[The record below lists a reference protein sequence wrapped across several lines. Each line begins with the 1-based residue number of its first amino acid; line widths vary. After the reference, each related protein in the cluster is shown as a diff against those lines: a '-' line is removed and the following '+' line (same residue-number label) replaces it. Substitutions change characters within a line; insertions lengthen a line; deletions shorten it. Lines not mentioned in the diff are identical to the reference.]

1 MEHRELAK
9 RICRLA
15 ASAEER
21 PFSIECGCSR
31 KVTFDRRMLQER
43 ENA

>member
-1 MEHRELAK
+1 MEHRELAE
-9 RICRLA
+9 RTCRLA

-21 PFSIECGCSR
+21 PFSIECGRAR
-31 KVTFDRRMLQER
+31 KVTFDGRLLQER